1 MREAS
6 GRLDAGGT
14 PALAGEY
21 NVIRSS
27 IKSLHS
33 LTLAATTATHHSYD
47 IDSVPTLE
55 RTREAPLPMLK
66 VYTLSNCSTCRDA
79 TKWLRKHD
87 LAFEE
92 LAIRETPPTLKEL
105 RAMLKSCDGE
115 LRRLFN
121 TSGQDYREQKVA
133 EKLPKMSVEDA
144 LSLLANNGRLV
155 KRPFLIGDG
164 IALVGFN
171 EDRWSAALAKK

>member
-1 MREAS
+1 
-6 GRLDAGGT
+6 
-14 PALAGEY
+14 
-21 NVIRSS
+21 
-27 IKSLHS
+27 
-33 LTLAATTATHHSYD
+33 
-47 IDSVPTLE
+47 
-55 RTREAPLPMLK
+55 
-66 VYTLSNCSTCRDA
+66 
-79 TKWLRKHD
+79 